1 MASQA
6 IITALDS
13 PRVKVSLSLWSLG
26 LSLLFLVPGL
36 TPSSSALT
44 LYNRALPPRSDIAA
58 EQEALLEYRNANRQY
73 EESRGWFW
81 SCDASCQSLKHDMLE
96 RKAVYEG
103 ARARVQAAATEARGH
118 LGIWSTHGVEKAK
131 EVFWGSFNDAMGAAK
146 RSSVFDFIFYGLR
159 SQFRDEGFTEFA
171 LKMVFRVVRAP
182 PCARRPLPTFPPYC
196 HTNALPPNAAL
207 EHHFFRPLWSD
218 KFFLSGGGR
227 DPRLQCGHSFGL
239 SVFRAVLARWSLFF
253 RTNVRRR
260 GQRGRRC
267 YGGRCLPPR

>member
-36 TPSSSALT
+36 TPSSDALT
-44 LYNRALPPRSDIAA
+44 LYNSALPHWSDIDA
-58 EQEALLEYRNANRQY
+58 EQKALFEYRDANRQY

-81 SCDASCQSLKHDMLE
+81 SCDASCQSLKLDMLE
-96 RKAVYEG
+96 RKAAYEG

-131 EVFWGSFNDAMGAAK
+131 EVFWGSFNNAMGAAK

-159 SQFRDEGFTEFA
+159 AQLRDEGFAEFA

-182 PCARRPLPTFPPYC
+182 PRARVPCPPCPPTSHKRPAPK
-196 HTNALPPNAAL
+196 
-207 EHHFFRPLWSD
+207 RS
-218 KFFLSGGGR
+218 S
-227 DPRLQCGHSFGL
+227 
-239 SVFRAVLARWSLFF
+239 
-253 RTNVRRR
+253 
-260 GQRGRRC
+260 
-267 YGGRCLPPR
+267 